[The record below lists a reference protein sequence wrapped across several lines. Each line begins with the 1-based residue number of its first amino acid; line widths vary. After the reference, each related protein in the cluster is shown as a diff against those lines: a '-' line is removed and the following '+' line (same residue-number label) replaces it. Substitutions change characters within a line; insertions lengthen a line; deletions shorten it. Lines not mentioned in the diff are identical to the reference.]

1 MKGRPEDQEALFV
14 FVCIRLMMYAAI
26 YKESINSAK
35 RCIFFATIQL
45 WEDGTAMRDSVN
57 ILLVEDD
64 PEIARILR
72 DHLRHEGYEVT
83 WASTGMESW
92 EDFKEGT
99 YQLVLLDLMLP
110 EMDGFTVCKN
120 IRLISDVPLLMMSAR
135 IEEESKIRGL
145 GLGADDYIT
154 KPFSLAELSARIESH
169 LNRYRRYQGK
179 KLDSGMQSYNDGLRI
194 DTLNQQVHLHAT
206 NVILTNKEWSLLT
219 LLASHPGRAFTKA
232 ELYEH
237 VWGQPE
243 SGNSSTVTVHVK
255 SLRAKLG
262 DEPHHPRWVQ
272 TVWGSGYRF
281 VGEPVE

>member
-1 MKGRPEDQEALFV
+1 
-14 FVCIRLMMYAAI
+14 MY
-26 YKESINSAK
+26 
-35 RCIFFATIQL
+35 FATIQS
-45 WEDGTAMRDSVN
+45 WEDEAAIRDNVN

-64 PEIARILR
+64 PEIARILM
-72 DHLRHEGYEVT
+72 DHLRRAGYGVT
-83 WASTGMESW
+83 WASSGLESW
-92 EDFKEGT
+92 EDFRKGT

-135 IEEESKIRGL
+135 IEEESKVRGL

-154 KPFSLAELSARIESH
+154 KPFSLAELTARIESH
-169 LNRYRRYQGK
+169 LSRYRRYQGNK
-179 KLDSGMQSYNDGLRI
+179 PEATHQAYNDGLSI
-194 DTLNQQVHLHAT
+194 NPLKQQVQVHGED
-206 NVILTNKEWSLLT
+206 VVLTGKEWALLT

-237 VWGQPE
+237 VWNQPAAGS
-243 SGNSSTVTVHVK
+243 SGTVTVHVK

-262 DEPHHPRWVQ
+262 DEPHQPRWIQ

-281 VGEPVE
+281 IGDITE